1 MGWHINGFL
10 SGLDRRHVAGLR
22 GHSLHK
28 SYCWII
34 LTLSFLISSCA
45 VQHQKSAFFAD
56 SGLQPLVWPSPPEK
70 PRIKLLKVFTGGE
83 DFTLPKGTFRNLFEK
98 ITGETSKPVG
108 FMAPAG
114 LVSDG
119 DRYIYVADPSARL
132 VHKVDTADNEVS
144 YISHAGSEPLAS
156 PVGVALDSS
165 GNLYVTDSVK
175 AKVFK
180 FNADGEYTGTVGG
193 AAVEF
198 QRPAGIAVG
207 RNDYKYV
214 ADVLANRVFIF
225 DSHDSFVRQVPDH
238 GDKELSKPVNVAVAP
253 DGSFFVTDA
262 FSFSVKGFD
271 PSGKQISSFGAA
283 GDGPGSFARPKG
295 LALDSESHIYIVDA
309 NFDNFQI
316 FNTMGQLLLYVGST
330 GKRPGQF
337 FMPNGIHID
346 QNDRIYVSDSF
357 NQRVQIFQFLKEND
371 RK

>member
-1 MGWHINGFL
+1 MGQYFHGAFPD
-10 SGLDRRHVAGLR
+10 LDCRHVAGLR
-22 GHSLHK
+22 GYPLQRKFFWIFIPLSL
-28 SYCWII
+28 
-34 LTLSFLISSCA
+34 LISSCA
-45 VQHQKSAFFAD
+45 GQHQKSAFFAD
-56 SGLQPLVWPSPPEK
+56 SGAKPLVWPAPPEK

-83 DFTLPKGTFRNLFEK
+83 EFTLPKGTFRTLFEK

-114 LVSDG
+114 VVGDG
-119 DRYIYVADPSARL
+119 DRFIYIADPSARL
-132 VHKVDTADNEVS
+132 VHKIDTIENEVS
-144 YISHAGSEPLAS
+144 YLSHAGSEPLAS

-180 FNADGEYTGTVGG
+180 YNAHGEYTGTVGG
-193 AAVEF
+193 AAVEI
-198 QRPAGIAVG
+198 QRPAGIDVG

-225 DSHDSFVRQVPDH
+225 DSHDSFVRQVPDQN
-238 GDKELSKPVNVAVAP
+238 DKELSKPVNVAVAP
-253 DGSFFVTDA
+253 DGSFYVTDA

-283 GDGPGSFARPKG
+283 GDGPGTFARPKG

-316 FNTMGQLLLYVGST
+316 FNTTGQLLLYVGST
-330 GKRPGQF
+330 GKKPGQF

-346 QNDRIYVSDSF
+346 HNDRIYISDSF
-357 NQRVQIFQFLKEND
+357 NQRVQIFQYLKENGS
-371 RK
+371 K